1 MTGID
6 TISGAKGGKGIN
18 DTTAVTRAF
27 TTIVANAAAVIAELY
42 YSDDTTFATNL
53 IGNGDA
59 KVLPTGFS
67 LSAGIPLI
75 CRNDKEFGRIKL
87 TNGSVIIH

>member
-1 MTGID
+1 MTGIE

-18 DTTAVTRAF
+18 DTTAVTRTF
-27 TTIVANAAAVIAELY
+27 SVIVANDTTVIAELY
-42 YSDDTTFATNL
+42 YSDDLSTNL
-53 IGNGDA
+53 IGSGET

-75 CRNDKEFGRIKL
+75 CRNDKEFGKIKL
-87 TNGSVIIH
+87 ASGSVIIH